1 MFFKQ
6 HFFLSNNKEKIVFK
20 LFLLDNILDP
30 LHRVKLIFSI
40 YSSEMTVKSE
50 MSADQSSRVTLRTL
64 HQNFLAPPLGQCMVP
79 KVLLQIPSEIKQVQ
93 NLIVVEHKF
102 RKMIL

>member
-1 MFFKQ
+1 MA
-6 HFFLSNNKEKIVFK
+6 LDLACNNKKRFDI
-20 LFLLDNILDP
+20 LLLLDNIFDILK
-30 LHRVKLIFSI
+30 RVMIFSI
-40 YSSEMTVKSE
+40 YCSEMTVKSE

-79 KVLLQIPSEIKQVQ
+79 KVLLQIPSEIKQVHI
-93 NLIVVEHKF
+93 LIVAEHYL